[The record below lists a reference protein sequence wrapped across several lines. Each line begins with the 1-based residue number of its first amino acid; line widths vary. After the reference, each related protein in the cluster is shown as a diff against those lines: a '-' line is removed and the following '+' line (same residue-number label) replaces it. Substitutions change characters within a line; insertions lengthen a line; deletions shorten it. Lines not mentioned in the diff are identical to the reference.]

1 MVTVRVA
8 VEALGAEALGRPTL
22 FLLPFGRPAFF
33 VTFLLPFGRPA
44 FFVTFL
50 LPFGRPAFFVTFL
63 LPFGR
68 PGFLALFLLPFGR
81 PGFFFLGCA
90 IVFFSFWDFGLPQV
104 LSVF

>member
-1 MVTVRVA
+1 MELPLPSRVKPWILSANEAEMVTVRVA
-8 VEALGAEALGRPTL
+8 VEALSAEALGRPTL
-22 FLLPFGRPAFF
+22 
-33 VTFLLPFGRPA
+33 
-44 FFVTFL
+44 FL

-90 IVFFSFWDFGLPQV
+90 IIFPFN
-104 LSVF
+104 